1 METTSGLGLK
11 LPGDS
16 DYYDVEDMNYN
27 SRKIDQE
34 FQKSIN
40 SEQGMHGVRYYDG
53 KLQVKVNKAWKETT
67 ASLPP
72 RPTSNVTA
80 KIIGYQDGT
89 NELSVSWTKGE
100 VYDVQVDKFNI
111 YGYVGSAAPTSFSQ
125 FTLIT
130 SVSNTSSSL
139 ETNASQTYDYI
150 LVAPVSTDGVIQED
164 LCQMCQA
171 TVINNAPAKG
181 TSFNDMSW
189 ANIKIIADNDLYQ
202 SYFNIGDEKTE
213 SINGTN
219 YKFVI
224 ADFDHDNK
232 ADGTGKA
239 PLSILLKNCLANT
252 YAMNSS
258 NTNNTSW
265 NNCAL
270 RTTLQS
276 TIFNQLPSDLQN
288 VICPVEKRTS
298 LGAQSTYNQYTTD
311 TLFLLSEFEVFGKT
325 TYAVETEAAGC
336 TQYPIFTD
344 NNSRIKKLG
353 DTGSA
358 GNWWLRSPHASS
370 STSFCRVSTDGSA
383 SNTTASSSGGLCFG
397 FCI

>member
-53 KLQVKVNKAWKETT
+53 KLQVKVNEAWKETT

-89 NELSVSWTKGE
+89 NELSVSWTKGA

-111 YGYVGSAAPTSFSQ
+111 YGYVGSASPTSFSQ

-164 LCQMCQA
+164 LSQMCQ
-171 TVINNAPAKG
+171 VIVASNMPVKG
-181 TSFNDMSW
+181 TTLEEMSW
-189 ANIKIIADNDLYQ
+189 GDIKAVADAGLAE
-202 SYFNIGDEKTE
+202 SYFNIGDKKTMTFG
-213 SINGTN
+213 STSYIT
-219 YKFVI
+219 VI
-224 ADFDHDNK
+224 SDFNHDDK
-232 ADGTGKA
+232 ADDTGKA
-239 PLSILLKNCLANT
+239 PISMLLKNCLSSNA
-252 YAMNSS
+252 AMNSS
-258 NTNNTSW
+258 NTNSGGWGSCNRRG
-265 NNCAL
+265 A
-270 RTTLQS
+270 LQS
-276 TIFNQLPSDLQN
+276 TTFNTLPEELRN
-288 VICPVEKRTS
+288 VICPVKKKTS
-298 LGAQSTYNQYTTD
+298 AGNQSTTINTTTD
-311 TLFLLSEFEVFGKT
+311 TLFLLSEVEVFGST
-325 TYAVETEAAGC
+325 TYSVAGEGS
-336 TQYPIFTD
+336 QYPIFTD
-344 NNSRIKKLG
+344 NASRVKKLG

-358 GNWWLRSPHASS
+358 TIWWLRSPYASS
-370 STSFCRVSTDGSA
+370 STGFCYVSTDGSA
-383 SNTTASSSGGLCFG
+383 SLNGASSSFGLCFG